1 MAEKDVK
8 LASIVRALKEKTTP
22 KKVEDRL
29 SRMLSSEGLERGL
42 HDVIAAERPRP
53 RVLAG
58 ERQIAHERGQA
69 GDRRVFPCRSP
80 PMVLRVASC
89 CVFVFFRVAKRFRV
103 SRPNGSGGCGDAAA
117 RRRRPPSLNASRGG
131 SQSARRGLQP
141 QSTAHR
147 RSGGA
152 ARSGANFRGSAR
164 RARPLR
170 PLTHGFN
177 RQARVF
183 YPTWKIRD
191 KGLLCTRSSRF
202 FGIIYPDFS
211 QTPENTG
218 RKTFSGRPR
227 RGRDFFPARPKVREM
242 RAFRVFRAYCSS
254 CP

>member
-1 MAEKDVK
+1 MAFGRPRKPPPRGDFVAGTARQPCGLAGERTSRVCPTDFPAHSARRRPYAARFRPPGASCGGGRETLRDTKGHENTRHEQVRHDAEREDV
-8 LASIVRALKEKTTP
+8 P
-22 KKVEDRL
+22 
-29 SRMLSSEGLERGL
+29 
-42 HDVIAAERPRP
+42 HAAERPRP
-53 RVLAG
+53 RVLEG
-58 ERQIAHERGQA
+58 ERQIAHERGRA

-80 PMVLRVASC
+80 PMVRRVASC
-89 CVFVFFRVAKRFRV
+89 SVFVFFRVAKRFRV

-117 RRRRPPSLNASRGG
+117 RRRRPPGLNASRGG

-147 RSGGA
+147 RGGGA

-191 KGLLCTRSSRF
+191 KGPLGCDSK
-202 FGIIYPDFS
+202 P
-211 QTPENTG
+211 
-218 RKTFSGRPR
+218 
-227 RGRDFFPARPKVREM
+227 FP
-242 RAFRVFRAYCSS
+242 
-254 CP
+254 